1 MDTPEVTTFSPPEN
15 FAHLGRLKNGGGIK
29 GVRNVGTMERLSH
42 LGGAKSLACLNDPG
56 SACNRGSFIHL
67 GGVDDSELETQEN
80 LKQAQAKKFVL
91 KYEENREDI
100 LRRIT
105 NSLRDDYPKNDPSG
119 GLQSYLSQ
127 KRHQVGSP
135 ITTDNSNV
143 ELLKNMS
150 STYGLLKIFLITFFA
165 SLVFF
170 AFAVLIKHVYRR
182 FKKHMENRL
191 VRVSSVVARN
201 GLGKKKNKKT
211 SKRRNIETSK
221 HRNIETSKHRN
232 TETSNVLPLKNLK
245 KKSSRL
251 DTEKKELVRQAG

>member
-191 VRVSSVVARN
+191 GFPPWWRETGWAR
-201 GLGKKKNKKT
+201 KKI
-211 SKRRNIETSK
+211 KRHQNVETSK

-232 TETSNVLPLKNLK
+232 TETSNVLPFKNLK